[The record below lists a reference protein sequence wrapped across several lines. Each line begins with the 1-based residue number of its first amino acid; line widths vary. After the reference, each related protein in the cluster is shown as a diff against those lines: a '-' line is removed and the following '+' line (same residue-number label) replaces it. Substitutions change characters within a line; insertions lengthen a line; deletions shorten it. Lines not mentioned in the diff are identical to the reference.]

1 MIQDGSLAILG
12 FSGLSMARPC
22 VLFPVPRYLRGR
34 QARSVRTGFYFSAV
48 KVSNPGRCLPH
59 SPLPTHLSLMARSFL
74 WLMVKSCSLWACFI
88 SSERPYKK
96 WSIPRRQTTGTGG
109 LPPRSSHSGLCPR
122 VPEGTGASHCYFTYV
137 FQPQGHV

>member
-59 SPLPTHLSLMARSFL
+59 SPLPTPHSPITHGQELLVADGEELLPVGLLHLIREA
-74 WLMVKSCSLWACFI
+74 VQ
-88 SSERPYKK
+88 EVV
-96 WSIPRRQTTGTGG
+96 
-109 LPPRSSHSGLCPR
+109 HS
-122 VPEGTGASHCYFTYV
+122 
-137 FQPQGHV
+137 